1 MSQGRMDEEE
11 TCYMCLIVIC
21 ERWEEGEGG
30 EGGVM
35 IMCVY
40 FLLQAA
46 DDGSGVVRRGR
57 RGRGRGRGGKMA
69 TENDTGE
76 K

>member
-30 EGGVM
+30 
-35 IMCVY
+35 
-40 FLLQAA
+40 
-46 DDGSGVVRRGR
+46 
-57 RGRGRGRGGKMA
+57 GRGGGSY
-69 TENDTGE
+69 DHVCLLPVTGSGRWFRSCE
-76 K
+76 ERETRTREGKGREDGY